1 MITQEYN
8 HNSIQIIYLTSE
20 ETKPTDANNGSIAIE
35 TDTGKY
41 FRFDEENLVWHDFGY
56 IGVIL

>member
-8 HNSIQIIYLTSE
+8 HSSIQIIYLTSGE
-20 ETKPTDANNGSIAIE
+20 AKPTDADNGSIAIE
-35 TDTGKY
+35 VDTGKY
-41 FRFDEENLVWHDFGY
+41 YRFDKENSVWHDFGC

>member
-8 HNSIQIIYLTSE
+8 PSSIQIIYLTSG
-20 ETKPTDANNGSIAIE
+20 ETKPTDADNGSIVIE

-41 FRFDEENLVWHDFGY
+41 FRFDKENSVWYDFGY